1 MRFSRGATD
10 AAVRNNSN
18 ANVVRLKQIML
29 TNTGEQGVNQLIN
42 SLSKVLLS
50 EMQVKVKVELAK
62 LFFLIKNFNE

>member
-1 MRFSRGATD
+1 MRFSRGATV

-62 LFFLIKNFNE
+62 LFFFNQTF